1 MTIEIYISI
10 FGALTAI
17 IVSIVGALLTKRNS
31 IILQT
36 RKLKESHY
44 VAYIEALHSLAS
56 NNQSSQASKD
66 YTFNR
71 DKLFLVASEEVIAK
85 MLDFE
90 NKAVG
95 KESDLHDQYLT
106 ELVREIRK
114 DLKIKDKNFPKISL
128 KK

>member
-44 VAYIEALHSLAS
+44 VAYIEAPHSLAS

>member
-36 RKLKESHY
+36 RKLKESNY

-90 NKAVG
+90 NKAVE

>member
-1 MTIEIYISI
+1 
-10 FGALTAI
+10 
-17 IVSIVGALLTKRNS
+17 
-31 IILQT
+31 
-36 RKLKESHY
+36 
-44 VAYIEALHSLAS
+44 
-56 NNQSSQASKD
+56 
-66 YTFNR
+66 
-71 DKLFLVASEEVIAK
+71 